1 MTPPHYTKYSCWT
14 KKQKEKGRLDL
25 AVELKSKRSRW
36 TKKTKKQRDKV
47 NQWITILN
55 AMGGAGMVFFVKCWD
70 RILFI
75 HSFSFNHL
83 QVGGAGMVFF
93 EWGVEI
99 EFCSS
104 THYLLF
110 ISRSSFPDVVVPFP
124 DPDVVV
130 AHLHFTIHFFLA
142 FFWWYYISEW
152 PFYLIFFACGHPLKP
167 GFFAKNRSQLCRC
180 TRLQEDFLVLNPRGD
195 ARFQRTPYQERQY

>member
-1 MTPPHYTKYSCWT
+1 
-14 KKQKEKGRLDL
+14 
-25 AVELKSKRSRW
+25 
-36 TKKTKKQRDKV
+36 
-47 NQWITILN
+47 
-55 AMGGAGMVFFVKCWD
+55 MGGAGMVFFVKCWD

-152 PFYLIFFACGHPLKP
+152 PFYLIFLFVVIHSSQDSLPRINPSCVDALDYRKIFWYSIQEVMP
-167 GFFAKNRSQLCRC
+167 GFNALHTKRGN
-180 TRLQEDFLVLNPRGD
+180 TRGD
-195 ARFQRTPYQERQY
+195 HSQEYSFSADHSQEY